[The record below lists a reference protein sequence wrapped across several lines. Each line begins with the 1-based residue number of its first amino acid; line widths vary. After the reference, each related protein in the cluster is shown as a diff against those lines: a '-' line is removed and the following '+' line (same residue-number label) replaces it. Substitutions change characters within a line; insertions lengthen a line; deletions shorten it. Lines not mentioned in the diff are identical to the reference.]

1 MANSKS
7 AEKRI
12 GQAEVR
18 RDRNRSDR
26 TKMRSAV
33 KKLRLAVVDGDASR
47 ASELLPA
54 TLSLIDVTARKR
66 VIHRNTA
73 ARYKAR
79 LTYAVRKMEAAS

>member
-12 GQAEVR
+12 KQAEVR
-18 RDRNRSDR
+18 RDRNRADR
-26 TKMRSAV
+26 SKMRSAV
-33 KKLRLAVVDGDASR
+33 KKLRIAVIDGDASR
-47 ASELLPA
+47 AAELLPA

-79 LTYAVRKMEAAS
+79 LTSAVRKLEASA